1 MATRS
6 LIGLKNKDN
15 TITTIY
21 NHFDGY
27 PEFVGLQL
35 ALNYQDEKTIKK
47 LLGFGARRTLLG
59 VPSKKETLG
68 NEEKAT
74 THASFEALAE
84 YVSHGCEEYVYIYEH
99 VEGLGH
105 AWNAYEVNYGE
116 SHDIANNVI
125 DKNLKYLG
133 AVSPAVKYEHPKV
146 A

>member
-1 MATRS
+1 MGTRS

-21 NHFDGY
+21 NHYDGY

-35 ALNYQDEKTIKK
+35 ALNYRDEKTIKK
-47 LLGFGARRTLLG
+47 LLGFGARRSLLG

-68 NEEKAT
+68 DEKAT

-84 YVSHGCEEYVYIYEH
+84 YVSHGCEEYVYIYEY
-99 VEGLGH
+99 VEGVGH
-105 AWNAYEVNYGE
+105 VWNAYEVNYGE

-133 AVSPAVKYEHPKV
+133 AVSPAVKFEHPKV